1 MSGGPGLLHG
11 FAELPGVRGI
21 LLVDLAGRVVDRIGF
36 DRRQDRTQVA
46 TLVAGMHAAG
56 ARLSEAAGRAGRS
69 VIRIRVDVREIR
81 VIRVPPPAVHLLVL
95 DLETYGEPTDD
106 EMEERLLRLAAEVPG
121 GPLVSDASAFE
132 ATLDVDR

>member
-1 MSGGPGLLHG
+1 MSSGPGLLVG
-11 FAELPGVRGI
+11 FAELPGVRGV

-36 DRRQDRTQVA
+36 DRRHDRTQAA

-69 VIRIRVDVREIR
+69 VIRIRVEESEIR

-95 DLETYGEPTDD
+95 HLESYGIPTDD

-132 ATLDVDR
+132 ATLDTDR